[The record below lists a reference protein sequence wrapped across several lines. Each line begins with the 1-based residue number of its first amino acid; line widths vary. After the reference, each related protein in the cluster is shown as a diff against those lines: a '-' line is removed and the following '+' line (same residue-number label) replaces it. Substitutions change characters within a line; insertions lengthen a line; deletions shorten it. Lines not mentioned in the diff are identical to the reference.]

1 MTDESEPRRPRGR
14 PRTEPHSSVSVW
26 VEARLHDALIERAK
40 TQDQSLSKT
49 IRDLLA
55 AKLTTE

>member
-1 MTDESEPRRPRGR
+1 MTDERDSQRRGR
-14 PRTEPHSSVSVW
+14 PRAAPHSSVSVW
-26 VEARLHDALIERAK
+26 VPTAVHDALIERAK

-55 AKLTTE
+55 ATLIPE